1 MTAPGNAFGESAHD
15 DEANPPAGTG
25 PPGQPAW
32 GGPWNPTAPT
42 HAADYPPA
50 AYPPP
55 DALPGYPS
63 DLPTDYPEPMAPT
76 PPGYGQPPGYGGPPY
91 PQPQF
96 CTPATGHSPR
106 SLWHPG
112 EYSNNYPGGYYPYP
126 PNYLRS
132 YGATQP
138 GMNVIAIA
146 SLISSFTGLV
156 CCIGSI
162 VAIVLGAIALE
173 QVKRTRQEGF
183 GLAVA
188 GIVIGIATLLVSL
201 IVAVFALHSH

>member
-1 MTAPGNAFGESAHD
+1 M
-15 DEANPPAGTG
+15 
-25 PPGQPAW
+25 
-32 GGPWNPTAPT
+32 
-42 HAADYPPA
+42 
-50 AYPPP
+50 
-55 DALPGYPS
+55 
-63 DLPTDYPEPMAPT
+63 
-76 PPGYGQPPGYGGPPY
+76 
-91 PQPQF
+91 
-96 CTPATGHSPR
+96 
-106 SLWHPG
+106 
-112 EYSNNYPGGYYPYP
+112 
-126 PNYLRS
+126 
-132 YGATQP
+132 
-138 GMNVIAIA
+138 IAIA

>member
-1 MTAPGNAFGESAHD
+1 MTAPGGAFGESAHD
-15 DEANPPAGTG
+15 DEANPPTGTG
-25 PPGQPAW
+25 TPGQPVW
-32 GGPWNPTAPT
+32 GAPWNPPAPS

-55 DALPGYPS
+55 NVPPGYPQ
-63 DLPTDYPEPMAPT
+63 DLPADYPEPMAPA
-76 PPGYGQPPGYGGPPY
+76 PPGYGQPPGYGGPSY
-91 PQPQF
+91 PPPQF
-96 CTPATGHSPR
+96 GAPAGGHGPP
-106 SLWHPG
+106 WHPG
-112 EYSNNYPGGYYPYP
+112 EYPGTYPGDYYPP
-126 PNYLRS
+126 DYLGG

-138 GMNVIAIA
+138 GMNAMAIA

-156 CCIGSI
+156 CCIGSM
-162 VAIVLGAIALE
+162 VAIVLGTIALN
-173 QVKRTRQEGF
+173 QIKRTRQEGY